1 MHRKPS
7 ISQKKLIWATIPNAI
22 LIQIL
27 ALCDLTDINALT
39 LACRMLHH
47 RIYQH
52 ESAISQEYLG
62 RRQQRQRKYTLSS
75 SPGDDLTFIADLF
88 PPPPPQYTTTSDDG
102 GGGGSGSC
110 INQDNNIPEY
120 SFDYV
125 ADLTRCWRT
134 CIRLSFYLAEAT
146 VQHHLETDPVAHPLW
161 RSSKTEREVVYSRGV
176 SLVQARLLC
185 PMYLIITLSSWSIY
199 LTNIQNLSGLFPRI
213 TRRIIIIIITTT
225 IHPNPAIHPPTTP
238 LHKHPYPPLHPPLH
252 GPPLCFTPPSNG
264 P

>member
-7 ISQKKLIWATIPNAI
+7 ISQNKLIWAIIPNDI

-27 ALCDLTDINALT
+27 ALCDLADINALT
-39 LACRMLHH
+39 LTCRVLHH

-52 ESAISQEYLG
+52 ESAISQEYLHQ
-62 RRQQRQRKYTLSS
+62 RRRKQHTRSS

-88 PPPPPQYTTTSDDG
+88 PPPPPQYTTSDDSG
-102 GGGGSGSC
+102 RGGGSC
-110 INQDNNIPEY
+110 IHRNNNIPEY

-146 VQHHLETDPVAHPLW
+146 VQYHLETDPVARPLW
-161 RSSKTEREVVYSRGV
+161 RSCKIEREVVYSRGV
-176 SLVQARLLC
+176 SLVQARLLY
-185 PMYLIITLSSWSIY
+185 PTYIVITLPLWSIY
-199 LTNIQNLSGLFPRI
+199 LTNTQNLPGLLPRI
-213 TRRIIIIIITTT
+213 TRRIIINNTTTTT
-225 IHPNPAIHPPTTP
+225 INPNPTIHPPTTP
-238 LHKHPYPPLHPPLH
+238 LHKHLHPPLHPPLH
-252 GPPLCFTPPSNG
+252 GPPLRLSPPSNG